1 MTAATVAM
9 AAPSGVGTAL
19 GWAPAVLALGGVG
32 GKVLGVAVHGHVHV
46 HGGGAALLLG
56 YLAEQPRGPDQQR
69 EAAQQRGREAKVGE
83 CGPAGPRA
91 VKRQGAAELLG
102 MHPAY

>member
-46 HGGGAALLLG
+46 HADRAALLLG
-56 YLAEQPRGPDQQR
+56 YLAEQPRGPGEQG
-69 EAAQQRGREAKVGE
+69 EPAQQRGREAQVGE
-83 CGPAGPRA
+83 GGTAGPRT
-91 VKRQGAAELLG
+91 VQRQGAAEDLG
-102 MHPAY
+102 MHSA